1 MEIDKNLRIGRLL
14 GIYGG
19 LLTERQ
25 YDIMS
30 MYFDDDL
37 SLSEIAE
44 QFGISR
50 QGVHDTVKRGEETLE
65 NYEKVLGLSS
75 AQDKQRDQLLEFKA
89 QALAALDEC
98 RKVTFGKNIAE
109 KVIVLLENL
118 DTKLMDYENTDIN

>member
-98 RKVTFGKNIAE
+98 RKVTFGRNIAE

-118 DTKLMDYENTDIN
+118 DTKLMEYENTDIN

>member
-1 MEIDKNLRIGRLL
+1 MEIEKNLRTGRLL

-25 YDIMS
+25 CDIMT

-37 SLSEIAE
+37 SLSEVAE

-50 QGVHDTVKRGEETLE
+50 QGVHDAIKRGEETLD
-65 NYEKVLGLSS
+65 NYEKVLGLSA

-89 QALAALDEC
+89 QALEALEEC
-98 RKVTFGKNIAE
+98 RKVSFGRNIAE
-109 KVIVLLENL
+109 KVIALLENL
-118 DTKLMDYENTDIN
+118 DSKLADYENPEYN

>member
-1 MEIDKNLRIGRLL
+1 MEIDKNLRIGKLL

-65 NYEKVLGLSS
+65 NYEKVLKLSS

-89 QALAALDEC
+89 QALEALDEC
-98 RKVTFGKNIAE
+98 RKVTFGRNIAE

-118 DTKLMDYENTDIN
+118 DTKLMEYENTDIN

>member
-1 MEIDKNLRIGRLL
+1 MEIDKNLRTGRLL

-75 AQDKQRDQLLEFKA
+75 AQDRQRDQLLEFKG

-109 KVIVLLENL
+109 KVIILLENL
-118 DTKLMDYENTDIN
+118 DSKLQDYENPDFN